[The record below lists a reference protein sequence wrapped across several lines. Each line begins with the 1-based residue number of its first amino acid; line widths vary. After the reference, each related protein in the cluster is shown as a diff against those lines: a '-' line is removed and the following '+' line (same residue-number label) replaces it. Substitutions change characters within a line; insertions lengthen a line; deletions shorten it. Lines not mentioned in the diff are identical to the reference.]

1 MGTAFC
7 CVRFCLYINQPM
19 EEIYENIKG
28 PEQVVNESGT
38 VWPIESF
45 EYGTFGIHTNV
56 KGADF
61 PQRGYAAPEAVWG
74 INTAKRMIVESVKV
88 LGRPEFLVTGLAF
101 LVLPYSMKLKTIER
115 AIQSFNRLADGVL
128 SPYYIKEIYLTAQSK
143 WVIRTVSTFFVEMG
157 ISQEASQKI
166 AKIVGHICEYDN
178 TYRLKLIDILS
189 ETSTE
194 KLASDP
200 KQEIKRLV
208 GIIAKRDNYYLMEKV
223 GTMTK
228 IAFIMLM
235 VPKIRR
241 AFKKAVGGSEVEK
254 AQVDNTDRYW
264 MCHRQDGY
272 KYFGLTDLQ
281 RKNLLV
287 SSGYTVLEGVKIK

>member
-1 MGTAFC
+1 M
-7 CVRFCLYINQPM
+7 N
-19 EEIYENIKG
+19 EIYENIKG

-45 EYGTFGIHTNV
+45 EYGSFGIHTNV

-61 PQRGYAAPEAVWG
+61 PQRGYAVPEAVWG
-74 INTAKRMIVESVKV
+74 INTAKRMIVESIKV

-143 WVIRTVSTFFVEMG
+143 WVIRTVSTFCIEMG
-157 ISQEASQKI
+157 ISQEASKKI

-189 ETSTE
+189 ETSSE
-194 KLASDP
+194 KLANDP

-208 GIIAKRDNYYLMEKV
+208 GILAKRDNYYLMEKV
-223 GTMTK
+223 GTMAK

-241 AFKKAVGGSEVEK
+241 AFKKAVGGSELEK
-254 AQVDNTDRYW
+254 AHVDNNDRYW
-264 MCHRQDGY
+264 MCHRTDGY
-272 KYFGLTDLQ
+272 MYFGLTDLQ
-281 RKNLLV
+281 RRNLLV